1 MKNHLIIGNPISHSL
16 SPKIHNF
23 WLKENKIDGFYGKSL
38 INENEI
44 RSIIQKIK
52 DKKIYGINVTVPF
65 KQAIIPF
72 LETKSEI
79 VKETNSVNT
88 IFNKDGKIYGD
99 NTDVYGFEKSI
110 TKNRV
115 DLKNK
120 TVLIF
125 GAGGVVPSILCF

>member
-52 DKKIYGINVTVPF
+52 DKKIYGINVLCLLNRLL
-65 KQAIIPF
+65 F
-72 LETKSEI
+72 L
-79 VKETNSVNT
+79 
-88 IFNKDGKIYGD
+88 F
-99 NTDVYGFEKSI
+99 
-110 TKNRV
+110 
-115 DLKNK
+115 
-120 TVLIF
+120 
-125 GAGGVVPSILCF
+125 